1 MAINLEDPIIKAK
14 NMKKLLTAWFA
25 TLAVALSVLALPTQA
40 QQLGGDYTEI
50 VPALVADTPDKIEV
64 IEFFSY
70 ACPHCNELNPI
81 LNQWVAKL
89 PADVA
94 FRKVAVGFNT
104 PFYQLTAKLFY
115 TLDAMGESKRLDDAV
130 FKAIHSQGVKFVDEK
145 SVTAWVVAQG
155 IDGKKFGDAFASFGV
170 LNQVK
175 RSDMLVQKAKI
186 KGVPALL
193 VGGRYLVG
201 GPNIKSNADL
211 LATTDKLVGKIRAE
225 RAAKK

>member
-1 MAINLEDPIIKAK
+1 
-14 NMKKLLTAWFA
+14 MKKLLTVWL
-25 TLAVALSVLALPTQA
+25 LALGMALSVFALPIQA

-50 VPALVADTPDKIEV
+50 VPALAADAPDKIEV

-70 ACPHCNELNPI
+70 ACPHCNDLNPP
-81 LNQWVAKL
+81 LNQWSAKL
-89 PADVA
+89 PGDVA

-104 PFYQLTAKLFY
+104 PFYQLMAKLFY
-115 TLDAMGESKRLDDAV
+115 SLDAMGESKRLDEAV
-130 FKAIHSQGVKFVDEK
+130 FKAIHSQGVKLIDEK
-145 SVTAWVVAQG
+145 SVTAWVATQG
-155 IDGKKFGDAFASFGV
+155 IDGKKFGDAFGSFGV

-186 KGVPALL
+186 QGVPALL
-193 VGGRYLVG
+193 VDGRYLVG

-211 LATTDKLVGKIRAE
+211 LAISDKLVAKVRAE

>member
-1 MAINLEDPIIKAK
+1 
-14 NMKKLLTAWFA
+14 MKKLLSAWLL
-25 TLAVALSVLALPTQA
+25 TLGMALSVFALPTQA

-50 VPALVADTPDKIEV
+50 VPALVADVPERIEV

-70 ACPHCNELNPI
+70 ACPHCNELNPA
-81 LNQWVAKL
+81 LNQWAAKL

-104 PFYQLTAKLFY
+104 PFYQLMAKLFY
-115 TLDAMGESKRLDDAV
+115 TLDAMGESKRLDEAV
-130 FKAIHSQGVKFVDEK
+130 FKAIHSQGVKLVDEK
-145 SVTAWVVAQG
+145 SVTAWVTTQG
-155 IDGKKFGDAFASFGV
+155 IDGKKFGDTYGSFGV

-175 RSDMLVQKAKI
+175 RSDMLVQRAKI
-186 KGVPALL
+186 RGVPALL
-193 VGGRYLVG
+193 VDGRYLVG

-211 LATTDKLVGKIRAE
+211 VAVSDKLVGKVRAE